1 MNIDLYGKTAIVT
14 GATGGIGL
22 AIAIELAKAG
32 AQVTVVERDQRQ
44 HTRLQWQPLLCHLG

>member
-1 MNIDLYGKTAIVT
+1 MNIDLYGKSAIVT

-32 AQVTVVERDQRQ
+32 AQVTVVGRDQRQ
-44 HTRLQWQPLLCHLG
+44 HTRLQ

>member
-1 MNIDLYGKTAIVT
+1 MNIDLSGKTVIVT

-32 AQVTVVERDQRQ
+32 AQVTVVGGDQRQ
-44 HTRLQWQPLLCHLG
+44 HTRLQ